1 MKRVL
6 KLLPL
11 VNEAMCAI
19 LLLLLTLDV
28 LWPRWGL
35 FLSEIVKLFLLLTCL
50 VSAINGARLFARLR
64 RRRIPQRRGMGR

>member
-6 KLLPL
+6 KVLPL

-19 LLLLLTLDV
+19 LLLLLALDV

-35 FLSEIVKLFLLLTCL
+35 FLNEFVKLFLLLTCL
-50 VSAINGARLFARLR
+50 VSAVNGARLYARWR
-64 RRRIPQRRGMGR
+64 RRRAPQRRGRGR